1 MECVHDA
8 EEKRSDTNKQE
19 VIVIHELAGVPGDHE
34 DAEGDGDAE
43 DFHDAMEEEIT
54 VQASQM
60 KSDDEEAP
68 KQNRNEEVREDI

>member
-1 MECVHDA
+1 
-8 EEKRSDTNKQE
+8 
-19 VIVIHELAGVPGDHE
+19 
-34 DAEGDGDAE
+34 
-43 DFHDAMEEEIT
+43 MEEEIT